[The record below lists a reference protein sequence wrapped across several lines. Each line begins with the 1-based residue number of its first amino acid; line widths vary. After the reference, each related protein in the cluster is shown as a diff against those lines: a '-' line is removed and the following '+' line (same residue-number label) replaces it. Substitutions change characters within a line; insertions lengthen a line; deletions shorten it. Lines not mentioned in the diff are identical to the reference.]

1 MTLLI
6 VKNAESNAISV
17 FDATDDQVDAFNQ
30 SDDLPVAV
38 MGWPVYTP
46 DDLAETSLYTD
57 DLVELYREANPTAK
71 EIPGEPSKRQLAN
84 IVFGSVSRLAQPYN
98 ISGKLRAIGRTAPE
112 KKEPVKRARRTNAMR
127 REPSAELKQCTAGT
141 KQALLVDVFKKWAT
155 PEEGAAVVGWKPAS
169 IKSGIDY
176 DLCTLKGYGW
186 EKREKDGVTQ
196 YRLLYPEGHKG
207 PLEHKVKK

>member
-6 VKNAESNAISV
+6 VKNAASNAISV
-17 FDATDDQVDAFNQ
+17 FNASEEQVEAFNQ
-30 SDDLPVAV
+30 SDDLPVAI

-46 DDLAETSLYTD
+46 DDLAETSLYAD
-57 DLVELYREANPTAK
+57 DLVELYKTANPSVK

-84 IVFGSVSRLAQPYN
+84 IVFGSVSRLAQPY
-98 ISGKLRAIGRTAPE
+98 KLTGTIKACPVE
-112 KKEPVKRARRTNAMR
+112 EQKQPVKRPRRTNATR
-127 REPSAELKQCTAGT
+127 REPSEELKQCTAGT

-155 PEEGAAVVGWKPAS
+155 PEEGAEVVGWKPAS

-186 EKREKDGVTQ
+186 EKREQNGVTQ
-196 YRLLYPEGHKG
+196 YRLLYPEGHNG
-207 PLEHKVKK
+207 PLEHKVRK